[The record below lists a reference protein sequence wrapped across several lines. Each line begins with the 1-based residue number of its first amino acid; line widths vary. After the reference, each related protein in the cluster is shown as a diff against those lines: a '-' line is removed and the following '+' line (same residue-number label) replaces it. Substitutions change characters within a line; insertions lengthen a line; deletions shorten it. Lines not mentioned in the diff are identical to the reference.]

1 VMHYIWNGQWPENRT
16 PRLDSFLLE
25 GKTAYDN
32 VYLEPGKM
40 YSAQVASTDPDGDAL
55 AYKWEIMPESK
66 DLGDGGDFE
75 STPEAIPGLFEGE
88 PAAEAPFKAPAE
100 SGAYRLFV
108 YVFDGKGHAAHANIP
123 FFVKE

>member
-1 VMHYIWNGQWPENRT
+1 
-16 PRLDSFLLE
+16 
-25 GKTAYDN
+25 
-32 VYLEPGKM
+32 M

-55 AYKWEIMPESK
+55 SYKWEIMPESK

-75 STPEAIPGLFEGE
+75 STPESIPGLFEGE
-88 PAAEAPFKAPAE
+88 PAAEALFKSPAE

-123 FFVKE
+123 FFVKD